1 MGTKTYKRLFQR
13 LVVTGT
19 PQSTESLG
27 KNPNIVPMTNSFGP
41 IFRARAPAAEVG
53 KHNDLKLPTGSGGRE
68 FEL

>member
-27 KNPNIVPMTNSFGP
+27 KNPNIVPMTKSLDQFFGRRLP
-41 IFRARAPAAEVG
+41 LEFG
-53 KHNDLKLPTGSGGRE
+53 TTNDSKCSVPVRGSRE
-68 FEL
+68 F